1 MHSGQTAT
9 DAYFHRVAEHWK
21 TVYLGSGLKAAIY
34 GARAHVTLSWVDELR
49 LPSTATVIDV
59 GCGTGLLTV
68 AVAQRGFHVH
78 AFDRVDRMLSL
89 TMERAQTAGVRQNLK
104 VGICDAQELP
114 CGDGTVDIA
123 IALGLLPWVESPEG
137 LLDELTRVLAPG
149 GHMIISADNSLR
161 LVHLIDPMKNPW
173 TGPLRHCA
181 KRVLAPLL
189 GSKMLMTRPRAS
201 MHSLF
206 TLRAWLDQRG
216 LEVVRAT
223 TLGFG
228 PFSLGRW
235 RLFAE
240 PTGVALNRRLQSLV
254 ERGFPVI
261 GQLGNHCLI
270 LARKSF

>member
-1 MHSGQTAT
+1 MQSGQTAT

-68 AVAQRGFHVH
+68 ALAQRGFHVH

-89 TMERAQTAGVRQNLK
+89 AMERAQTAGVGQNLE
-104 VGICDAQELP
+104 VGICDARELP

-123 IALGLLPWVESPEG
+123 IALGLLPWVESPDG

-161 LVHLIDPMKNPW
+161 LVHLIDPFKNPW
-173 TGPLRHCA
+173 MSSLRNCT

-189 GSKMLMTRPRAS
+189 ASKKKATRPRAS
-201 MHSLF
+201 MHSLT
-206 TLRAWLDQRG
+206 TLRAWLGKRD
-216 LEVVRAT
+216 LEVIRTT

-240 PTGVALNRRLQSLV
+240 PKAVALNRRLQSLV

-261 GQLGNHCLI
+261 DQLGNHCLV
-270 LARKSF
+270 LARKPF